1 MSEKLKRLLDKGRKA
16 LAQKQYEVAGA
27 LFEEAV
33 TLDAKAHAGWFGLGE
48 VALAVGQQDTAVQF
62 WEEAV
67 KLQPDAVKYLQRLGE
82 LYGRIGHAES
92 GVEVLLAARHKAPK
106 DASVL
111 ASLSGAYVAAGNWYK
126 AKGVLQELVRLP
138 KPKAAYFCL
147 LGLAAQSIGE
157 LDEAMKALTR
167 ATRMESRYPDAWLSL
182 GHLHLDKKHL
192 PEAEECLEQLFKL
205 APQQISTLQLA
216 GDLAM
221 EKGNFNDAANFFQAA
236 VAQAEDSAV
245 LQARLALA
253 LVLSGDAVRSV
264 DAMARANEL
273 GVSEAWILEQLGYI
287 FTKRHQ
293 LNAAQENLEM
303 SLERNPDNLNA
314 MNTLF
319 VVYSKQGK
327 SGQARQMA
335 DKILEK
341 NPNHINALVNLG
353 SWYSDQAR
361 SEEAITTY
369 QRVLELNPQIVAA
382 YTNYLWALVHSS
394 EHVAADTLKAAHAY
408 DVNICQA
415 YQRLRDFSGR
425 DADPER
431 RLRIGWIT
439 SDMREHPVAAF
450 VVPFLPYFDHSRVE
464 IFFYHHT
471 LSEDEV
477 TAMAKAQVDK
487 WREVQGLGDDALADL
502 ITADEIDI
510 LVDLNGNTAGHRL
523 PALARKPAPI
533 QATWLGFPGTTGMS
547 AMDYIFIPPDPLLE
561 KGDWCTEQ
569 PWPLPDCYGVRT
581 RIPDVPVQSGLPSE
595 RLGRPFT
602 FACLN
607 NFRKASQLAIR
618 LWCRILLQVPES
630 RLILVGRSGKDEA
643 FKDYVEDQFAQ
654 HGVTRERL
662 DIKGMMPVAG
672 YFDCYNEV
680 DLCLDPFPFN
690 GGTTGYDSIWMGVP
704 FVTWPGDSLVS
715 RMGRIILKNVGL
727 DELVVDSADAYVE
740 LAVALANDPER
751 LKKLRAN
758 LRERMQA
765 SPLMDAP
772 RMAKSLEQA
781 FRGMWR
787 RWVERNSKL
796 VTQPVSEV

>member
-1 MSEKLKRLLDKGRKA
+1 MSEKLKRLLDKGRKS
-16 LAQKQYEVAGA
+16 LAQKQYEAAGA

-33 TLDAKAHAGWFGLGE
+33 TLDARAHAGWFGLGE
-48 VALAVGQQDTAVQF
+48 VALAIGQQDTAVQF
-62 WEEAV
+62 LEEAV

-92 GVEVLLAARHKAPK
+92 GVEVLLAARRKAPK
-106 DASVL
+106 DAGVL
-111 ASLSGAYVAAGNWYK
+111 ANLSGAYVAAGNWYK
-126 AKGVLQELVRLP
+126 AREVLQELVRLP
-138 KPKAAYFCL
+138 KPKAAHFCL

-157 LDEAMKALTR
+157 LDDAMKALKR
-167 ATRMESRYPDAWLSL
+167 ATRMEPHYPDAWLSL
-182 GHLHLDKKHL
+182 GHLYLEKKHL
-192 PEAEECLEQLFKL
+192 PEAEECVEHLFKL
-205 APQQISTLQLA
+205 VPQQLSTLELA

-221 EKGNFNDAANFFQAA
+221 EKGNSGEAANFFQSA
-236 VAQAEDSAV
+236 VAQAEDSAA
-245 LQARLALA
+245 LQGKLALA
-253 LVLSGDAVRSV
+253 LVLSGDVLRTV
-264 DAMARANEL
+264 DAMTRAHEL
-273 GVSEAWILEQLGYI
+273 GVPESWILEQLGFI

-293 LNAAQENLEM
+293 LDVAQENLEM
-303 SLERNPDNLNA
+303 SLERNPDNLNV

-335 DKILEK
+335 DRILEK
-341 NPNHINALVNLG
+341 DPNHINALVNLG
-353 SWYSDQAR
+353 SWYSEQAR
-361 SEEAITTY
+361 MEEAIATY
-369 QRVLELNPQIVAA
+369 RRVLELNPRMVAA
-382 YTNYLWALVHSS
+382 YANCMWSLVHSS
-394 EHVAADTLKAAHAY
+394 EHGAADILEAARAY
-408 DVNICQA
+408 DINICQPH
-415 YQRLRDFSGR
+415 QRPRDFSGR

-431 RLRIGWIT
+431 RLKIGWLT

-450 VVPFLPYFDHSRVE
+450 VVPFLTHFDRRQVE

-471 LSEDEV
+471 LSEDKV
-477 TAMAKAQVDK
+477 TGIVKSQADR

-502 ITADEIDI
+502 IAADEIDI
-510 LVDLNGNTAGHRL
+510 LVDLNGNTEGHRL

-533 QATWLGFPGTTGMS
+533 QVTWLGFPGTSGMS
-547 AMDYIFIPPDPLLE
+547 TMDYIFIPPDPLLE
-561 KGDWCTEQ
+561 KGGWCAEQ

-581 RIPDVPVQSGLPSE
+581 GIPDVPIQPGLPSE
-595 RLGRPFT
+595 RPGRPFT

-618 LWCRILLQVPES
+618 LWSKILLQVPES
-630 RLILVGRSGKDEA
+630 RLVLVGRGGKDEA
-643 FKDYVEDQFAQ
+643 FRSYVESQFAQ
-654 HGVTRERL
+654 YGITPERL
-662 DIKGMMPVAG
+662 DIKGMMPVNV

-704 FVTWPGDSLVS
+704 FITWPGDSLVS

-740 LAVALANDPER
+740 LAVSLANDPGR

-758 LRERMQA
+758 LHERMQD

-787 RWVERNSKL
+787 RWLEHRA
-796 VTQPVSEV
+796 TGIQGPE

>member
-16 LAQKQYEVAGA
+16 LAQKQYEAAGA

-33 TLDAKAHAGWFGLGE
+33 TLDARAHAGWFGLGE
-48 VALAVGQQDTAVQF
+48 VALAVGQQDTAAQF
-62 WEEAV
+62 LEEAV
-67 KLQPDAVKYLQRLGE
+67 KLQPDAVQYLQRLGE
-82 LYGRIGHAES
+82 LYRRVGRSES
-92 GVEVLLAARHKAPK
+92 GVEVLLAARRKAPK
-106 DASVL
+106 DAGVL

-126 AKGVLQELVRLP
+126 AKEVLQELVRLP
-138 KPKAAYFCL
+138 KPKAAHFCL
-147 LGLAAQSIGE
+147 LGLAAQGIGE

-167 ATRMESRYPDAWLSL
+167 ATRMEPRYPDAWLSL
-182 GHLHLDKKHL
+182 GHLRLEKKHL

-205 APQQISTLQLA
+205 APQQMSTLQLA
-216 GDLAM
+216 GELAM
-221 EKGNFNDAANFFQAA
+221 QKENFDDAANFFRAA
-236 VAQAEDSAV
+236 IAQAEDSAA
-245 LQARLALA
+245 LQGRLVLA
-253 LVLSGDAVRSV
+253 LVLTGDALGSV
-264 DAMARANEL
+264 DAITRAHEL
-273 GVSEAWILEQLGYI
+273 GVPEAWILEQLGTV
-287 FTKRHQ
+287 FAKRRN
-293 LNAAQENLEM
+293 LDAAQENLEM
-303 SLERNPDNLNA
+303 SLERNPDNLNV

-341 NPNHINALVNLG
+341 DPNHINALVNLG

-361 SEEAITTY
+361 MEEAITAY
-369 QRVLELNPQIVAA
+369 RRVLELNPRMVSA
-382 YTNYLWALVHSS
+382 YTNCLWSLVHSS
-394 EHVAADTLKAAHAY
+394 EHVAADILEAARAY
-408 DVNICQA
+408 DLNICQPF
-415 YQRLRDFSGR
+415 RRSRDFSDR
-425 DADPER
+425 NTDPER
-431 RLRIGWIT
+431 RLKIGWLT
-439 SDMREHPVAAF
+439 SDMRRHPVAAF
-450 VVPFLPYFDHSRVE
+450 VVPFLPYFDRKQVE
-464 IFFYHHT
+464 LFFYQHT
-471 LSEDEV
+471 ITEDEV
-477 TAMAKAQVDK
+477 TALAKAQADK

-502 ITADEIDI
+502 ILADEIDI
-510 LVDLNGNTAGHRL
+510 LVDLNGNTGGHRL

-533 QATWLGFPGTTGMS
+533 QVTWLGFPGTSGMS
-547 AMDYIFIPPDPLLE
+547 TMDYIFIPPDPLLE
-561 KGDWCTEQ
+561 KGEWCIEQ
-569 PWPLPDCYGVRT
+569 PWSLPDCYGVRT
-581 RIPDVPVQSGLPSE
+581 GITNVPVQPGLPSE
-595 RLGRPFT
+595 RLGHPFT

-618 LWCRILLQVPES
+618 LWSRILLQVPES
-630 RLILVGRSGKDEA
+630 RLVLVGIGGKDEA
-643 FKDYVEDQFAQ
+643 FKDYVEDQFAR
-654 HGVTRERL
+654 HGITPERL
-662 DIKGMMPVAG
+662 DIKGMMPLIG

-740 LAVALANDPER
+740 LAVSLANDPER

-787 RWVERNSKL
+787 RWIENKTISV
-796 VTQPVSEV
+796 